1 MKQFIAF
8 SGGIDSTSLALLMTD
23 AVPVFTDTGWEF
35 DELYAHIDK
44 FEEVTGREVLR
55 LKNEKLG
62 GSIPQYI
69 QDEHYLPSFR
79 SRWCTDHF
87 KIRPMNRFLRAERPC
102 ELLIGLRADEPAVER
117 VGNLTKMKGL
127 TIRYPLR
134 EYGLNRA
141 WCVQKCL
148 EADLLPRFP
157 VYMARGGCKGCFYK
171 RKSEVRAMAA
181 LTPEILDELQTLEEE
196 VQDERGRFFCMFP
209 NIGTSIH
216 RFREQQPL
224 LEPEQIYR
232 DAADRTDLGEACGLF
247 CHR

>member
-1 MKQFIAF
+1 MNYIAF
-8 SGGIDSTSLALLMTD
+8 SGGIDSTSLALSQPE

-35 DELYAHIDK
+35 EELYQHIEK
-44 FEEVTGREVLR
+44 FEEVTGREVIRLR
-55 LKNEKLG
+55 DDRLG

-87 KIRPMNRFLRAERPC
+87 KIRPMNRFLKSKLPC
-102 ELLIGLRADEPAVER
+102 TLMIGLRADEPEVER

-127 TIRYPLR
+127 SIRYPLR
-134 EYGLNRA
+134 EDGHNRA
-141 WCVQKCL
+141 WCVQACL

-181 LTPEILDELQTLEEE
+181 LTPEILDELQELEES
-196 VQDERGRFFCMFP
+196 VQDDRGKFFHMFP
-209 NIGTSIH
+209 NIDTSI
-216 RFREQQPL
+216 RNFRQQVTL
-224 LEPEQIYR
+224 LEPDQIWQ
-232 DAADRTDLGEACGLF
+232 DASDRSELGQACGLF